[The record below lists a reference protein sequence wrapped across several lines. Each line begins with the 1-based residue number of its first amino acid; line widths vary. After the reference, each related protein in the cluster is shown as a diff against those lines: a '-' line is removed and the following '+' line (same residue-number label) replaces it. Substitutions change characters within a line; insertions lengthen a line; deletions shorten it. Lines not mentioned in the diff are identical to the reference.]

1 MKDVYADAIDSD
13 FSSGTIENLTLEEVG
28 NDGLDFSGSKVS
40 VYNSLF
46 NKIQDK
52 ALSVGESSEILL
64 ESSSILNSELAV
76 VVKDGSRLL
85 SSQNLLRNNKVDFSV
100 FFKKDF
106 YPPPILESDSIN
118 LSNVNLFQKESF

>member
-1 MKDVYADAIDSD
+1 M
-13 FSSGTIENLTLEEVG
+13 
-28 NDGLDFSGSKVS
+28 
-40 VYNSLF
+40 
-46 NKIQDK
+46 
-52 ALSVGESSEILL
+52 
-64 ESSSILNSELAV
+64 NSELAV

-118 LSNVNLFQKESF
+118 LSNVNLFQKGIILKLNSLKGEITFIDDVESLLYGKTYGKASK